1 LRDDAL
7 QGAGESSDHEK
18 CCEENRD
25 YPLLAPDTF
34 AAGLVPGNALP
45 CKLYLANASRQAAS
59 KNAFSR
65 LALKCGASSQAGV
78 VAIQPST
85 LEVFMSENSQVSPGR
100 SKSPLRYIVMAIVAG
115 VIACTGYF
123 AFGGQQRVPNATFT
137 LLSGQKISTSTDLK
151 GKVYLINFWAT
162 DCETC
167 MKEMPAMVNTYNRF
181 KGRGLEFVAVAMKY
195 DAPMYVTNYAQTRN
209 LPFKV
214 AMDDGSAAKQFG
226 NVQLTPTTFV
236 VDKDGKILKRYVG
249 EPTFEELDALLDKAL
264 NAA

>member
-1 LRDDAL
+1 
-7 QGAGESSDHEK
+7 
-18 CCEENRD
+18 
-25 YPLLAPDTF
+25 
-34 AAGLVPGNALP
+34 
-45 CKLYLANASRQAAS
+45 
-59 KNAFSR
+59 
-65 LALKCGASSQAGV
+65 
-78 VAIQPST
+78 
-85 LEVFMSENSQVSPGR
+85 MSENSQVSPGR

-123 AFGGQQRVPNATFT
+123 AFGGQQRVPDATFT

-167 MKEMPAMVNTYNRF
+167 MKEMPAMVDTYNRF

-249 EPTFEELDALLDKAL
+249 EPTFAELDALLDKAL